1 MRVRANLRRRV
12 PVLWQT
18 EACECGV
25 VCVAMVTAWH
35 GRNLDLA
42 ELRGRGLAGTRGTSL
57 SDLVALAEAEGMNC
71 RGLRLEPE
79 HLRRLPV
86 PAILHWD
93 LNHFVVLVKVGRRGV
108 WIHDPAEGRRRYSW
122 AELSRHF
129 TGVALELRPSDRFRE
144 RPPARRLKLSDL
156 WRGAVGLGGSLVNVL
171 ALSLLL
177 QVTLVLA
184 PLQVQWVIDNGVMR
198 ADEELIALLALGFA
212 LLLLVRLLAQVM
224 RGWLVA
230 RLTFLLAFEFGRNLF
245 GHMLRL
251 PLQWFEK
258 RHLGDISSRFG
269 SLGPVRD
276 AMTQGLVAVCVDG
289 FMAIAMLAMMLAYD
303 ARLAALVV
311 AACAVYLVVRFA
323 QVPTLARIAMDEINH
338 QARADSSFLES
349 MRAMPAVR
357 VYAQER
363 SRLDLWQNQQAGA
376 VNAGVQ
382 GAKWGLLGD
391 GAQTLIFG
399 VETILVVYFGARH
412 VLDGALTIGMLYAF
426 LSYKGEFTGRLGEL
440 VHQALALR
448 MLRVHL
454 ERLADPYCA
463 DAELSTDPVS
473 GDPVQGPLELTG
485 AGFRYGEREP
495 WVLRDID
502 LNIEP
507 GEFIAL
513 VGPSGGGKT
522 TLAKLLI
529 GQSQPTTGTVRAAGR
544 PLEGNWL
551 RRYRGSVGC
560 VLQDDALF
568 AGSLAANISL
578 FDAHLDERRFTEACR
593 LARIDE
599 LIATLP
605 MGMETP
611 VGDMGAALSGGQ
623 VQRLLLA
630 RALYRTPNFL
640 FLDEGTAHLDPETRT
655 QIQEMIAALKCTRV
669 VATHDLSFAARADR
683 VYEVCGGKV
692 VELKN
697 ADSRTLPHETS
708 PQSQPPWAAIPTLPD

>member
-1 MRVRANLRRRV
+1 MRVQANLWRKV
-12 PVLWQT
+12 PVLWQA

-35 GRNLDLA
+35 GRDLDLA
-42 ELRGRGLAGTRGTSL
+42 DLRARGLAGTRGSTL
-57 SDLVALAEAEGMNC
+57 GDLVALAEAEGMNC
-71 RGLRLEPE
+71 RGLRLEPD
-79 HLRRLPV
+79 HLKRLAA

-93 LNHFVVLVKVGRRGV
+93 LNHFVVLVKVGRRGIWV
-108 WIHDPAEGRRRYSW
+108 NDPAEGRRRYSW
-122 AELSRHF
+122 SEVSRHF
-129 TGVALELRPSDRFRE
+129 TGVALELHPSDRFRE
-144 RPPARRLKLSDL
+144 RPLAPRLKLADL

-177 QVTLVLA
+177 QVTMVLG
-184 PLQVQWVIDNGVMR
+184 PLQVQWVVDNGVMR
-198 ADEELIALLALGFA
+198 ADRELIALLAIGFA
-212 LLLLVRLLAQVM
+212 LLLLVRLAAQVM
-224 RGWLVA
+224 RGWLVT

-251 PLQWFEK
+251 PLKWFEA
-258 RHLGDISSRFG
+258 RHLGDIASRFG

-303 ARLAALVV
+303 AWLAALVV
-311 AACAVYLVVRFA
+311 VACVVYLLVRFA
-323 QVPTLARIAMDEINH
+323 QVPALARIAMDEINH

-363 SRLDLWQNQQAGA
+363 ARLDLWQNQQAGA
-376 VNAGVQ
+376 INAGIR
-382 GAKWGLLGD
+382 GAKWGLFGD
-391 GAQTLIFG
+391 GAQALIFG
-399 VETILVVYFGARH
+399 VETILVVYLGAHH

-440 VHQALALR
+440 VNQAMALR
-448 MLRVHL
+448 LLRVHL

-463 DAELSTDPVS
+463 EAELSTDPVS
-473 GDPVQGPLELTG
+473 DESVQGALQLAG
-485 AGFRYGEREP
+485 VGFRCGERAP
-495 WVLRDID
+495 WVLRDVD
-502 LNIEP
+502 LDIAP

-529 GQSQPTTGTVRAAGR
+529 GQSEPSTGSVRAAGR
-544 PLEGNWL
+544 PLEGSWL
-551 RRYRGSVGC
+551 RQYRCSVGC

-568 AGSLAANISL
+568 AGSLVANITL
-578 FDAHLDERRFTEACR
+578 FDPRPDEERFGQACR

-599 LIATLP
+599 LIAALP
-605 MGMETP
+605 MGFETP

-630 RALYRTPNFL
+630 RALYRHPNFL
-640 FLDEGTAHLDPETRT
+640 FLDEGTAHLDPGTRS
-655 QIQEMIAALKCTRV
+655 QIQEMVAALGCTRV
-669 VATHDLSFAARADR
+669 IATHDLSFAALADR
-683 VYEVCGGKV
+683 IFEVRDGAI
-692 VELKN
+692 VEVSN
-697 ADSRTLPHETS
+697 IDAAGRPHE
-708 PQSQPPWAAIPTLPD
+708 AR

>member
-1 MRVRANLRRRV
+1 MGVRANLWRKV

-25 VCVAMVTAWH
+25 VCVAMVTAYH
-35 GRNLDLA
+35 GRDLDLA
-42 ELRGRGLAGTRGTSL
+42 DLRARGLAGTRGSSL
-57 SDLVALAEAEGMNC
+57 TDLVALAEAEGMNC
-71 RGLRLEPE
+71 RGLRLEPQ
-79 HLRRLPV
+79 HLKQLQA

-93 LNHFVVLVKVGRRGV
+93 LDHFVVLVKVRRRGI

-122 AELSRHF
+122 AEASRHF

-144 RPPARRLKLSDL
+144 RPLARRLKLADL
-156 WRGAVGLGGSLVNVL
+156 WRGAVGLGSSLVTVL
-171 ALSLLL
+171 LLSLLL
-177 QVTLVLA
+177 QLTLVLA

-198 ADEELIALLALGFA
+198 ADRELIALLALGFA
-212 LLLLVRLLAQVM
+212 LLLLIRLAAQVM

-251 PLQWFEK
+251 PLAWFEK
-258 RHLGDISSRFG
+258 RHLGDITSRFG

-303 ARLAALVV
+303 AMLAALVV
-311 AACAVYLVVRFA
+311 AACAVYLLVRFA
-323 QVPTLARIAMDEINH
+323 QVPALARIAMDEINH

-363 SRLDLWQNQQAGA
+363 ARLDLWQNQQAGA

-399 VETILVVYFGARH
+399 VETILVVYLGAHH

-440 VHQALALR
+440 VAQALALR
-448 MLRVHL
+448 LLRVHL

-463 DAELSTDPVS
+463 AAELSTEPVS
-473 GDPVQGPLELTG
+473 REPVQGALQLTG
-485 AGFRYGEREP
+485 VGFRYGEREP
-495 WVLRDID
+495 WVLRDVD
-502 LNIEP
+502 LTIEP
-507 GEFIAL
+507 GEFISL
-513 VGPSGGGKT
+513 IGPSGGGKT

-529 GQSQPTTGTVRAAGR
+529 GQSEPTTGAVRAAGR
-544 PLEGNWL
+544 PLEGGWL
-551 RRYRGSVGC
+551 RRYRCSVGC

-578 FDAHLDERRFTEACR
+578 FDPHLDAERFERACR

-599 LIATLP
+599 LIAALP

-630 RALYRTPNFL
+630 RALYRNPNFL
-640 FLDEGTAHLDPETRT
+640 FLDEGTAHLDPDTRT
-655 QIQEMIAALKCTRV
+655 RIQEMIAGLGCTRV
-669 VATHDLSFAARADR
+669 VATHDLSFAARANR
-683 VYEVCGGKV
+683 IYEVRDGQV
-692 VELKN
+692 IEL
-697 ADSRTLPHETS
+697 S
-708 PQSQPPWAAIPTLPD
+708 IPNRLAKPELGHPLS

>member
-12 PVLWQT
+12 PVLWQA
-18 EACECGV
+18 EAGECGL
-25 VCVAMVTAWH
+25 VCVAMATAWH

-42 ELRGRGLAGTRGTSL
+42 ELRARGLAGARGSSL
-57 SDLVALAEAEGMNC
+57 SGLVALAEAEGMNC

-79 HLRRLPV
+79 HLKRLAL

-93 LNHFVVLVKVGRRGV
+93 LNHFVVLVKVGRRGIWV
-108 WIHDPAEGRRRYSW
+108 NDPAAGRRRYSW
-122 AELSRHF
+122 AEVSAHF

-144 RPPARRLKLSDL
+144 RPAARRLKLSDL

-177 QVTLVLA
+177 QLTLVLA

-212 LLLLVRLLAQVM
+212 LLLLVRLAAQVM

-303 ARLAALVV
+303 AWLAALVV
-311 AACAVYLVVRFA
+311 AACAVYLLVRFA
-323 QVPTLARIAMDEINH
+323 QVPALARIAMDEINH
-338 QARADSSFLES
+338 QARADSSFLEA

-363 SRLDLWQNQQAGA
+363 ARLDLWQNQQAGA

-399 VETILVVYFGARH
+399 VETILVVYFGAGH

-463 DAELSTDPVS
+463 DA
-473 GDPVQGPLELTG
+473 
-485 AGFRYGEREP
+485 
-495 WVLRDID
+495 
-502 LNIEP
+502 
-507 GEFIAL
+507 
-513 VGPSGGGKT
+513 
-522 TLAKLLI
+522 
-529 GQSQPTTGTVRAAGR
+529 
-544 PLEGNWL
+544 
-551 RRYRGSVGC
+551 C
-560 VLQDDALF
+560 
-568 AGSLAANISL
+568 
-578 FDAHLDERRFTEACR
+578 
-593 LARIDE
+593 
-599 LIATLP
+599 
-605 MGMETP
+605 
-611 VGDMGAALSGGQ
+611 
-623 VQRLLLA
+623 
-630 RALYRTPNFL
+630 
-640 FLDEGTAHLDPETRT
+640 GTAR
-655 QIQEMIAALKCTRV
+655 
-669 VATHDLSFAARADR
+669 LSSCPASMRP
-683 VYEVCGGKV
+683 VC
-692 VELKN
+692 
-697 ADSRTLPHETS
+697 
-708 PQSQPPWAAIPTLPD
+708 